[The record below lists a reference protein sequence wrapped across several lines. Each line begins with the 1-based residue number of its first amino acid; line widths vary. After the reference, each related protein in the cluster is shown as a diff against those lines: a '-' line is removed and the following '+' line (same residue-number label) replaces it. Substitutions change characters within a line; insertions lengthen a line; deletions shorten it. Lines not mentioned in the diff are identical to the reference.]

1 MSYTWN
7 CCVPRYWTAFDPV
20 NHIFLCKFNHSDIL
34 KTNMFNDKDTDQV
47 NLILDLINNQTVDL
61 ILRKVPGLKRYDNA
75 IQRRQTTLKKNR
87 KKRYSNR

>member
-1 MSYTWN
+1 
-7 CCVPRYWTAFDPV
+7 
-20 NHIFLCKFNHSDIL
+20 
-34 KTNMFNDKDTDQV
+34 MFNDKDTDQV

-61 ILRKVPGLKRYDNA
+61 ILRKVPGLKRYDSA

>member
-1 MSYTWN
+1 
-7 CCVPRYWTAFDPV
+7 
-20 NHIFLCKFNHSDIL
+20 
-34 KTNMFNDKDTDQV
+34 MFNDKDTDQV